1 MNEKN
6 TIVYLYGFNTRRDDL
21 LESLIKI
28 LNEQIQQKVNISI
41 ILIQDGV
48 IGTSKKSKIP
58 LALEKL
64 MKLPLT
70 IYAIIPDL
78 QARGIDSTDLRNNIK
93 AIGYEDLVDILV
105 SSSKIVS
112 WV

>member
-6 TIVYLYGFNTRRDDL
+6 TIVYLYGFSTRRDDL

-28 LNEQIQQKVNISI
+28 LNEQIQQKVNTSI

-48 IGTSKKSKIP
+48 IGTSQKSKIP

-64 MKLPLT
+64 IKLPIT
-70 IYAIIPDL
+70 IYAIIPDM
-78 QARGIDSTDLRNNIK
+78 QARGIDSIDLRNNIK
-93 AIGYEDLVDILV
+93 AIDYEDLVDILV
-105 SSSKIVS
+105 ASPKIVS

>member
-6 TIVYLYGFNTRRDDL
+6 TIVYLYGFNTRRNDL

-28 LNEQIQQKVNISI
+28 LNEQIQQKVNIHI

-58 LALEKL
+58 FALEKL
-64 MKLPLT
+64 IKLPIT
-70 IYAIIPDL
+70 TYVMIPDM

-93 AIGYEDLVDILV
+93 AIDYGDLVDILV
-105 SSSKIVS
+105 ASPKIVS